1 MNSSLTEALSR
12 ARAQIPTGEARLLL
26 ARVVGRSSAW
36 LEAHRE
42 EALSPQQ
49 LAAFS
54 HLVTRRAAGEPVAYL
69 LGTREFY
76 GRDFTVNPA
85 VLIPRPETELLVDVV
100 LEKVG
105 VTEGNPRGTG
115 GTKCPAAGMK
125 CPEAGTASSHPAA
138 NTMTARILDLGTGS
152 GCIAIT
158 LALELPRTR
167 VTAVDVAPQALEV
180 ARVNAQLLGAS
191 VDLLVSDWFAELP
204 EERFDFIVANP
215 PYVAAGDPHLLEGD
229 LRFEPLDALTD
240 QADGQAALR
249 HIVATAPRWL
259 NPGGSLF
266 FEHGFDQAVAV
277 FDLLVAAGFAGIE
290 QHRDLAGIVRV
301 SGGRLLDPSPPSD

>member
-115 GTKCPAAGMK
+115 GMK

-138 NTMTARILDLGTGS
+138 NSMTARILDLGTGS

-158 LALELPRTR
+158 LALELPQAR

-191 VDLLVSDWFAELP
+191 VDLLASDWFAGLP
-204 EERFDFIVANP
+204 EERFDCIVANP
-215 PYVAAGDPHLLEGD
+215 PILTSHL
-229 LRFEPLDALTD
+229 
-240 QADGQAALR
+240 
-249 HIVATAPRWL
+249 W
-259 NPGGSLF
+259 
-266 FEHGFDQAVAV
+266 
-277 FDLLVAAGFAGIE
+277 
-290 QHRDLAGIVRV
+290 
-301 SGGRLLDPSPPSD
+301 

>member
-1 MNSSLTEALSR
+1 LITIAAALAA
-12 ARAQIPTGEARLLL
+12 ARASIPPAEARLLL
-26 ARVVGRSSAW
+26 GHVLGCSSAW

-42 EALSPQQ
+42 TNLSPQQ

-54 HLVTRRAAGEPVAYL
+54 ALVERRAAGEPVAYL
-69 LGTREFY
+69 LGIREFY
-76 GRDFTVNPA
+76 GRDFAVTSA
-85 VLIPRPETELLVDVV
+85 VLIPRPETELLVDVA
-100 LEKVG
+100 LAKVG

-125 CPEAGTASSHPAA
+125 CPEAGTAPG
-138 NTMTARILDLGTGS
+138 TTCILDLGTGS

-158 LALELPRTR
+158 LALELPGAR
-167 VTAVDVAPQALEV
+167 VTAVDVSPPALEV
-180 ARVNAQLLGAS
+180 ARVNAQLLGAT
-191 VDLLVSDWFAELP
+191 VDLLASDWFAGLP

-215 PYVAAGDPHLLEGD
+215 PYVAAGDPHLMAGD

-240 QADGQAALR
+240 QADGLAALR

-259 NPGGSLF
+259 KPGGNLF
-266 FEHGFDQAVAV
+266 FEHGFDQAAAV
-277 FDLLVAAGFAGIE
+277 FDLLVAAGFTGIE

>member
-1 MNSSLTEALSR
+1 MSTALTTLAAAFAA
-12 ARAQIPTGEARLLL
+12 ARASIPPNEARLLL
-26 ARVVGRSSAW
+26 GHVLGCSAAW

-42 EALSPQQ
+42 AALSPQQ
-49 LAAFS
+49 LASFGA
-54 HLVTRRAAGEPVAYL
+54 LVERRAAGEPVAYL
-69 LGTREFY
+69 LGRREFY
-76 GRDFTVNPA
+76 GRDFAVTPA
-85 VLIPRPETELLVDVV
+85 VLIPRPETELLIDVV
-100 LEKVG
+100 SAKVG

-115 GTKCPAAGMK
+115 
-125 CPEAGTASSHPAA
+125 
-138 NTMTARILDLGTGS
+138 NTARVLDLGTGS

-158 LALELPRTR
+158 LALELPGAR

-191 VDLLVSDWFAELP
+191 VDLLASDWFAELP

-215 PYVAAGDPHLLEGD
+215 PYVAAGDPHLASGD

-240 QADGQAALR
+240 RADGLAALR

-259 NPGGSLF
+259 KPGGSLF
-266 FEHGFDQAVAV
+266 FEHGFDQAAAV
-277 FDLLVAAGFAGIE
+277 FDLLAAAGFSGIE

-301 SGGRLLDPSPPSD
+301 SGGSLLDPTPSSD